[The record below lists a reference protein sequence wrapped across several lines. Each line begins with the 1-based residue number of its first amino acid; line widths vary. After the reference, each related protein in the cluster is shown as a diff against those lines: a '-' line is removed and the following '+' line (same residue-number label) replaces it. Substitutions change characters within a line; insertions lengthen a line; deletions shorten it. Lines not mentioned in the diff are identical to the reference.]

1 MEKLQAVLDQAFGSA
16 KQPRE
21 PERPSAA
28 FLERER
34 AFAERA
40 QRIEALR
47 QARVTTEGPS
57 TQHPLV
63 FEVVRYR
70 GHWRTL
76 HRDRY
81 SSPFP
86 DQAAA
91 IAAAKASARKKR
103 DLGHAVEVLLR
114 RTDGQTVPQA
124 IDDEQTPG
132 AVAPEQNDQPP
143 QDG

>member
-1 MEKLQAVLDQAFGSA
+1 MEKLQAMLDQAFGSA
-16 KQPRE
+16 KGPRE

-34 AFAERA
+34 AFAVRA
-40 QRIEALR
+40 QKIEALR
-47 QARVTTEGPS
+47 QARVTAEGPS
-57 TQHPLV
+57 AAHPLV

-81 SSPFP
+81 SSPYP

-91 IAAAKASARKKR
+91 VHAAKTAARKKR

-114 RTDGQTVPQA
+114 RTDGQTVAQTV
-124 IDDEQTPG
+124 DDDQDASAT
-132 AVAPEQNDQPP
+132 APEENDRPP
-143 QDG
+143 QDR

>member
-1 MEKLQAVLDQAFGSA
+1 MEKLQAVLDQAFGPA
-16 KQPRE
+16 KGPRE

-34 AFAERA
+34 AFTVRA
-40 QRIEALR
+40 QKIEALR
-47 QARVTTEGPS
+47 QARVTAEGPS
-57 TQHPLV
+57 AAHPLV

-81 SSPFP
+81 SSPYP

-91 IAAAKASARKKR
+91 IHAAKTAARKKR
-103 DLGHAVEVLLR
+103 DLGHGVEVLLR
-114 RTDGQTVPQA
+114 RTDGQTVAQTV
-124 IDDEQTPG
+124 DDEHP
-132 AVAPEQNDQPP
+132 AEQNDRPP
-143 QDG
+143 QDRKP